1 MAINDFNHYDFAI
14 HSHTYKQNILKL
26 TTLVKLYLILKINH
40 MIVPKTLI
48 RDNLV
53 FIFIF
58 SFSVSLADEQTV
70 RDEKHKFSNWSLSN
84 EYYEE
89 IEFINI

>member
-1 MAINDFNHYDFAI
+1 
-14 HSHTYKQNILKL
+14 
-26 TTLVKLYLILKINH
+26 

-48 RDNLV
+48 RENTV

-70 RDEKHKFSNWSLSN
+70 REQNHKFSNWSLSN
-84 EYYEE
+84 EYYEG